1 MAEVGKEFTVRLD
14 MGDAES
20 VGGSWGIGKGEDLMA
35 LPFEGISKG
44 GFRQAVVAAL
54 VQFHSITKN
63 VSEEAPASSTRRTF
77 LSPRDYLALIHN
89 FVVSNEVSSL
99 FFLSYMYQPHTLFSL
114 YRHA

>member
-20 VGGSWGIGKGEDLMA
+20 VGGSWGIGEGEDLMA
-35 LPFEGISKG
+35 RVEDAFEGVAKG

-54 VQFHSITKN
+54 VQLHSITKN
-63 VSEEAPASSTRRTF
+63 MSEEASASSTGRTF

-89 FVVSNEVSSL
+89 FVVSSEVS
-99 FFLSYMYQPHTLFSL
+99 LFSFFS
-114 YRHA
+114 